1 MTDPMHRPGPAP
13 VLPEP
18 PDPFSQPFAASRQI
32 PAPVTKKPK
41 KTRPVLVGAIS
52 GAAGLVIGIG
62 IGGAGGG
69 ESGSGKVTATAS
81 AAATTSGAE
90 EVAEQQAVATVEPV
104 PEPSVTTPPAAE
116 GTRANPFA
124 IGEEVG
130 NDEWSVVLS
139 APREAGA
146 EVSAE
151 NQFNA
156 PPDAGFEF
164 YIVPVSA
171 TYTGAE
177 TGTAWLD
184 LQVAF
189 VGSDG
194 VTYSETCGVLPDSL
208 NDVGELYAGGVAAGN
223 TCVVVPAG
231 ADGLW
236 TLSTGWSDP
245 VFFTTA
251 TS

>member
-1 MTDPMHRPGPAP
+1 MTDPMHQPGPPA
-13 VLPEP
+13 LPA
-18 PDPFSQPFAASRQI
+18 PFSQPFSAASPLAVP
-32 PAPVTKKPK
+32 PAKKPK
-41 KTRPVLVGAIS
+41 KSRPVLVGAIS
-52 GAAGLVIGIG
+52 GAVGLVIGIG

-69 ESGSGKVTATAS
+69 EADSGKVTASAS
-81 AAATTSGAE
+81 AAATTSGTE
-90 EVAEQQAVATVEPV
+90 EVAEQDAAATVEPT
-104 PEPSVTTPPAAE
+104 PEPVATTPAPAE

-124 IGEEVG
+124 IGEAVG
-130 NDEWSVVLS
+130 NEDWSVVLS

-151 NQFNA
+151 NQFNS
-156 PPDAGFEF
+156 PPAAGFEF

-194 VTYSETCGVLPDSL
+194 VTYSDSCGVIPESL

-223 TCVVVPAG
+223 ACVAVPAG

-236 TLSTGWSDP
+236 TVSAGWSDP
-245 VFFTTA
+245 VFFTTTPA
-251 TS
+251 